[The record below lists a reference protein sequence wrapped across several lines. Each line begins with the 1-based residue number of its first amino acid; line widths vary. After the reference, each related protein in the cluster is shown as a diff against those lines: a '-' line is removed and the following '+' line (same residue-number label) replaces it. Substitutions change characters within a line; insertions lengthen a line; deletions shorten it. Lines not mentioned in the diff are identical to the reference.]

1 MGKRG
6 LTYESFTIHKHL
18 TLAFDITPCGSNFA
32 LALDDG
38 PTKYES
44 GKLTKGKQ
52 VFAFELSVDRFGR
65 KARNLRLFFIVL

>member
-18 TLAFDITPCGSNFA
+18 TLAFDITPCGFNFA
-32 LALDDG
+32 LALDDD

-44 GKLTKGKQ
+44 GKLTEGKQ
-52 VFAFELSVDRFGR
+52 IFAFGPLVDHFGR
-65 KARNLRLFFIVL
+65 KARNLRSLFIAL